1 MSKHSEAYEA
11 FQTIFNYT
19 QRKCKNC
26 IFSIKGVRDEGFC
39 VFEGC
44 PGVYVSSLLNEDIRK
59 RIAEL
64 EQEESCLTD
73 TKTQ

>member
-26 IFSIKGVRDEGFC
+26 IFSLKSSTDEDFC
-39 VFEGC
+39 VFGGC
-44 PGVYVSSLLNEDIRK
+44 PGVFVSNRLNEEVRV
-59 RIAEL
+59 RITEL
-64 EQEESCLTD
+64 EQGEN
-73 TKTQ
+73 K